1 MAQNVTRVFC
11 GFWVGL
17 YNSPSCIAN
26 IRWQCNQA
34 VNKFEIVTIQKHRIP
49 LADWLTADQMNEWMN
64 WWRMPVELRESIHA
78 RPTNFRCWAES

>member
-34 VNKFEIVTIQKHRIP
+34 VNKFKIVTIQKHRIP
-49 LADWLTADQMNEWMN
+49 LAD
-64 WWRMPVELRESIHA
+64 
-78 RPTNFRCWAES
+78 